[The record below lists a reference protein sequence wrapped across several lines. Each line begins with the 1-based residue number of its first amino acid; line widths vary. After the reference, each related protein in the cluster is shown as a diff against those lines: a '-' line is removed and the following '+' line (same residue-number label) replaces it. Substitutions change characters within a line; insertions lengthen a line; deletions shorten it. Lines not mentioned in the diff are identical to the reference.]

1 MEISYFGEIAEKTNK
16 TSENLK
22 EISNVNSL
30 VNFLKDN
37 YQLNESDFHIAINHS
52 IVENSVEINLNE
64 TDEIAV
70 LSAFAGG

>member
-16 TSENLK
+16 TSENLI
-22 EISNVNSL
+22 EISSVNSL
-30 VNFLKDN
+30 IIFLKDN
-37 YQLNESDFHIAINHS
+37 YQLNETDYHIAVNHS
-52 IVENSVEINLNE
+52 ITESSVDKNLNE

>member
-30 VNFLKDN
+30 INFLKDN

-52 IVENSVEINLNE
+52 IVERSVEKNLNE
-64 TDEIAV
+64 TDKIAV